1 MYNSI
6 HPINITY
13 RNQRQSSPLSGSDEQ
28 NKEQAPVSY
37 QNGSSGN
44 NREFPN
50 GTKVAIDYTKNT
62 VNISQIVTDFKST
75 VIAIGAPEDISQ
87 EVNSYLSLVE
97 RESKKANPSRDII
110 YSNLI
115 NASKISDNYIY
126 QELSKKKGNAPKNV
140 VEGWIDALFKQK
152 VDLKAD
158 PTQINPDYQLDIP
171 NKKQVKTAAN
181 ETPSQIQEEQP
192 SADVTNQTPSAQV
205 LPDGEQTY
213 EPQIFARQISPQDT
227 LDTYESA
234 ELPIQDD
241 TQTSDLSYYKSEDSD
256 DTISFKTIDLPD
268 TQNIPVQEVS
278 VEQPHTLANTDTA
291 PDLDEVLNE
300 EVNIAEP
307 QVLHFASN
315 TKKPIGVEYITN
327 EHDRVLSG
335 ALKEAKGYL
344 TIDDDP
350 ALALETL
357 NDALG
362 EANSDTNKNLRA
374 ALHFERGKIFDDYDY
389 VSYALRDYYEATKT
403 QDNNLKSQAHLKM
416 ARIYDDY
423 VDFEPAVEHYQS
435 ALGYSGE
442 ASNTRAQTKILT
454 EMATMF
460 AQRYDLNSA
469 KMLSELSLDAASE
482 SQDTLLLSK
491 TYSAAAKNY
500 EYLGEDFAAL
510 DCYKNAFKSLS
521 TLEDDSEVYEL
532 RAKSYEDAAGVMDR
546 LGNVSKSENL
556 LSKARLY
563 RQRAQ
568 LAQMSEAV

>member
-171 NKKQVKTAAN
+171 NKKQVKTAVN

-192 SADVTNQTPSAQV
+192 SAEVTNQTPSVQV
-205 LPDGEQTY
+205 LPDDEQTY

-268 TQNIPVQEVS
+268 AQNIPVQEVS

-300 EVNIAEP
+300 EVSIVEP

-532 RAKSYEDAAGVMDR
+532 RAQSYEDAAGVMDR